1 MDLISSSYYNQDS
14 DEKNMNLLDS
24 KKEAPFYSLRETPG
38 NSKIVSFKINNNF
51 LMLFS

>member
-14 DEKNMNLLDS
+14 DEKNMNVLGNLLDS

-38 NSKIVSFKINNNF
+38 N
-51 LMLFS
+51 